1 MNRYAHMAM
10 RHWQTTDPERFRA
23 IPESDR
29 EAFFSQLGE
38 RAASEIQQLED
49 RLAGPDPPTETY
61 LEKVGRLNTARQ
73 QAEEIVLRELI
84 SIPPPCSSQDPG
96 EEPDGPM
103 AEHLAFEREMWA
115 VLHEE
120 EEPDT

>member
-1 MNRYAHMAM
+1 MFIGTRGHPHIDEDKRLVHCGLGVGPGAGRDA
-10 RHWQTTDPERFRA
+10 RS
-23 IPESDR
+23 IGISD
-29 EAFFSQLGE
+29 
-38 RAASEIQQLED
+38 
-49 RLAGPDPPTETY
+49 GPDPPNETY
-61 LEKVGRLNTARQ
+61 LEKVGRLNMARL
-73 QAEEIVLRELI
+73 QAEEIVLRELLL
-84 SIPPPCSSQDPG
+84 IPPASSSQQPE